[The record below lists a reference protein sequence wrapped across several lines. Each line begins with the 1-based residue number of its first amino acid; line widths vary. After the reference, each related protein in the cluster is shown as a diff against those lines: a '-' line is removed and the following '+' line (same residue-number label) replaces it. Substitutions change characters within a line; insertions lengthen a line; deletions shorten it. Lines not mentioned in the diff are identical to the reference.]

1 MSNKKG
7 QTLIYS
13 FFFFKTIAASLV
25 TFVTNE
31 YKCWDACFWRCCD
44 VIGGDDDGDGADA
57 LACVGFGRFGK
68 TKRLYRKMDGELL
81 VNTEQTSTSSLGV
94 PSPRAV

>member
-1 MSNKKG
+1 M
-7 QTLIYS
+7 
-13 FFFFKTIAASLV
+13 
-25 TFVTNE
+25 TFVTRTSISAGMHASG
-31 YKCWDACFWRCCD
+31 DAD

-68 TKRLYRKMDGELL
+68 TKRLNRKMDGELL

-94 PSPRAV
+94 PSP